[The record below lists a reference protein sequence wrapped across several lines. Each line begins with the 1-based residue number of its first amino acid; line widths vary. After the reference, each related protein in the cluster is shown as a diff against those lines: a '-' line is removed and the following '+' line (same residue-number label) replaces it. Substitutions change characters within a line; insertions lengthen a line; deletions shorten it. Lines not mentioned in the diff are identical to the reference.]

1 MTLVRSLSAREASSV
16 HPGWPAPAGPVPRRA
31 TFYRA
36 SLDIFARGGTLAYP
50 LVGVRPHSSF
60 TKSRSERVMAA
71 KAKSLNPEILGIL
84 PADALDERVAIV
96 GTSGSGK
103 TYAAKGWVERLLGSG
118 ACVCVVDPLGV
129 WWGLRAGADG
139 VAPGYPLVVFG
150 GRHADVALVEG
161 MGAALGR
168 LVGTRDL
175 ACVVDLSELGSAAA
189 RRRFMTAFAESLYEA
204 NTEPLHLVLDEADLW
219 APQRPLPEAN
229 VLLGRVEEI
238 VRRGRVRGF
247 IPWLITQRPAVIHKD
262 VLSQADILVAMKLT
276 SSQDRDAIGG
286 WIEGQADRAEG
297 KRILADL
304 PRLGRGEGYV
314 WAPGDDVLA
323 RVAFPPIQTFDSS
336 RTPKRGERVAAPRA
350 LAEVDLS
357 DIAAALATSA
367 EPDAG
372 RKNGVV
378 ARVGREPARLREQ
391 LAVRDRE
398 LEAARARVA
407 ELEAGTAALTKRL
420 RRIAALAGDGDRDG
434 PTVDMAAEP
443 ATAPLTPAPATRTDR
458 PVRAVRP
465 KVVPPSADQPDGGT
479 ALHPAARKLL
489 GALARHAPGRYTW
502 GQAAT
507 LAGLKPAGGHYN
519 AGRKE
524 LRDRGLVDEQAGL
537 AAATPAGIA
546 AAGEVPP
553 APSTPE
559 ERLALW
565 TARLPSP
572 APEMLRALAAAG
584 ERYTDTAA
592 LAAALAKKPTGGHW
606 NSGIATLRNNGLI
619 EVSGKRLRAAELFR

>member
-1 MTLVRSLSAREASSV
+1 MK
-16 HPGWPAPAGPVPRRA
+16 GGD
-31 TFYRA
+31 
-36 SLDIFARGGTLAYP
+36 LDL
-50 LVGVRPHSSF
+50 LGV
-60 TKSRSERVMAA
+60 
-71 KAKSLNPEILGIL
+71 L
-84 PADALDERVAIV
+84 PAAALDERVAIV

-103 TYAAKGWVERLLGSG
+103 TYAAKGWVERLLSSG
-118 ACVCVVDPLGV
+118 ARVCIVDPLGV

-139 VAPGYPLVVFG
+139 VAPGYPVVVFG
-150 GRHADVALVEG
+150 GRHADVELDEG

-229 VLLGRVEEI
+229 LLLGRVEEI

-247 IPWLITQRPAVIHKD
+247 IPWLITQRPAVVHKD

-304 PRLGRGEGYV
+304 PRLARGEGYV

-323 RVAFPPIQTFDSS
+323 RVAFPSIQTFDSS

-350 LAEVDLS
+350 LAAVDLS

-367 EPDAG
+367 EPEVG
-372 RKNGVV
+372 RKNGV
-378 ARVGREPARLREQ
+378 AAHGEREPARLREQ
-391 LAVRDRE
+391 LAARDRD
-398 LEAARARVA
+398 LEVARTRIA
-407 ELEAGTAALTKRL
+407 ELEASMVALAGRL
-420 RRIAALAGDGDRDG
+420 HRIAALADDGNWDG
-434 PTVDMAAEP
+434 PTVDIAPEP
-443 ATAPLTPAPATRTDR
+443 ATASSAPTPAAKIDR
-458 PVRAVRP
+458 PVRAACS
-465 KVVPPSADQPDGGT
+465 KVVPPSAEQHDDGT

-489 GALARHAPGRYTW
+489 AALARHAPARFTW

-519 AGRKE
+519 AGRKQ
-524 LRDRGLVDEQAGL
+524 LHDRGLVEEVVGFVS
-537 AAATPAGIA
+537 AT
-546 AAGEVPP
+546 AAGMTVAGAVPP

-565 TARLPSP
+565 CARLPSP

-584 ERYTDTAA
+584 ERYTDTAE

-619 EVSGKRLRAAELFR
+619 EVSGKRLRVGELFR